1 MLYHYNA
8 PFQVIQQEIGV
19 SRETYGFRQE
29 INRKK
34 QDVSRETSCQTK
46 IPGKNREEKDMPPR
60 VGVKQNTNGQSRRKI
75 ILRSVNSSKK
85 LFGNTNGEQNCV
97 VRVLAVVLRLDART
111 LHHLHGPAH
120 RVEK

>member
-46 IPGKNREEKDMPPR
+46 IPGKNGEEKDTPPR
-60 VGVKQNTNGQSRRKI
+60 VGVKKYQW
-75 ILRSVNSSKK
+75 SKPK
-85 LFGNTNGEQNCV
+85 KNHF
-97 VRVLAVVLRLDART
+97 A
-111 LHHLHGPAH
+111 
-120 RVEK
+120 